1 MRVVIDHLG
10 KIWGQQTIQVNQ
22 PGSAVPEI
30 QPNLPFDVNDFVPI
44 GFLGEVP
51 MAIAVSPALRVN
63 SWPELIAYSKAVG
76 GLNVAA
82 PNRDGVPH
90 LTAKLF
96 RDRSAADVTPVYYP
110 GSAQAINVI
119 SGRVPILIEGS
130 AGPLAGGTTQAAW
143 NRVTGRLAS
152 FPDIPTVAETLPGFA
167 ARKGRAWTSRGRFSW
182 LRR

>member
-96 RDRSAADVTPVYYP
+96 RDRSAADVTPVYYDKCDQRE
-110 GSAQAINVI
+110 GADTHRRV
-119 SGRVPILIEGS
+119 GRSPRRRNNSSCLE
-130 AGPLAGGTTQAAW
+130 
-143 NRVTGRLAS
+143 
-152 FPDIPTVAETLPGFA
+152 
-167 ARKGRAWTSRGRFSW
+167 SRHGALGVFS
-182 LRR
+182 